1 MEKSME
7 TRYLE
12 TLLTTVES
20 GSFSR
25 TAELLHL
32 TQSGVSQRIKFLE
45 DHFGQVLLER
55 GAQLRPTPAGE
66 VVVAHARDIVASMR
80 TLKQQMELFSGG
92 KRLALCCTPTFGMVF
107 LPEVL
112 NDFMQRNSDIADFK
126 FSFQQPEEALRGLQA
141 RQFDL
146 AIIEHC
152 DDIESSGIEK
162 IDLQQDELVFVSAPQ
177 LGIPAG
183 VTELERLLPF
193 RIYARRD
200 GCSSK
205 KLLMRNLENAGRS
218 IDDFSGVLVSDD
230 LRLTLLEI
238 VAGRGISFLS
248 LSLAEEFLRRG
259 ELLLHRVDGFSHY
272 RHRSLLVNKDLRQAP
287 LILDFIKSIYRIKDW
302 GGICVR

>member
-1 MEKSME
+1 ME

-12 TLLTTVES
+12 TLLTAVES

-32 TQSGVSQRIKFLE
+32 TQSAVSQRIKFLE

-55 GAQLRPTPAGE
+55 GAQLRPTQAGE
-66 VVVAHARDIVASMR
+66 VVVTHAREIVASIR
-80 TLKQQMELFSGG
+80 TLQQQMELYSGG
-92 KRLALCCTPTFGMVF
+92 KRLSLCCTPTFGMAF

-112 NDFMQRNSDIADFK
+112 NDFMQRNADLSDFK

-141 RQFDL
+141 RLFDL

-152 DDIESSGIEK
+152 DDIDSAGIERV
-162 IDLQQDELVFVSAPQ
+162 DLQQDELVFVSAPQ

-183 VTELERLLPF
+183 TTELERLFPF

-205 KLLMRNLENAGRS
+205 VLLKRNLANAGRS
-218 IDDFSGVLVSDD
+218 IDDFNGVLISDD
-230 LRLTLLEI
+230 LRLTLKEV
-238 VAGRGISFLS
+238 VAGHGISFLS
-248 LSLAEEFLRRG
+248 LSLAEELLRRG
-259 ELLLHRVDGFSHY
+259 ELLLHRVDGFSHC
-272 RHRSLLVNKDLRQAP
+272 RRRSLLVNRDLRQSP
-287 LILDFIKSIYRIKDW
+287 LILDFMKSICRIKGW
-302 GGICVR
+302 EGICAAGR